1 MPEPTSKL
9 SRQDLYSI
17 AVNQKVILV
26 CIFLYL
32 LVVIVQ
38 FAVPSEVRIFLA
50 IGVFGIG
57 IVATVFVFLLALKV
71 WGTGMGI
78 VLAILTLIPC
88 IGLIALVVINQ
99 QASGILTNHG
109 YEVGLLG
116 ASLSQFKEYDINSLT
131 PSPVQRPKAATR
143 FGAVLAPHFA
153 RQNIPEVSLIPVVGR
168 LTKDPFQLRIEGKSA
183 TLFSWDGRL
192 VAFFLHEM
200 ADERIIL
207 PSFWESIEHLGI
219 VANDGSQIW
228 FVPEKESLS
237 KIKAYLNWTVAIQGD
252 EAVTQLR
259 KQARNSFYWAFG
271 CVVLGLTVTGIQAAN
286 LLNSLVF
293 HFVWFPALFA
303 FVRGW
308 NKVRKIK
315 QIQQIR
321 ASTEIGPD

>member
-9 SRQDLYSI
+9 SRQDLYNI
-17 AVNQKVILV
+17 AVYQKAILV
-26 CIFLYL
+26 CIYIYL

-38 FAVPSEVRIFLA
+38 FVVPSEARIFLA
-50 IGVFGIG
+50 IAVFGIG
-57 IVATVFVFLLALKV
+57 IVATVFVFLLALKA

-78 VLAILTLIPC
+78 LLSILTLIPC
-88 IGLIALVVINQ
+88 IGLIALVAINQ
-99 QASGILTNHG
+99 QASALLTNHG

-116 ASLSQFKEYDINSLT
+116 ANLSHRGQNPASEEGLDRT
-131 PSPVQRPKAATR
+131 APTV
-143 FGAVLAPHFA
+143 GEVLAPHFA
-153 RQNIPEVSLIPVVGR
+153 EQNMPEVSLIPVVGR
-168 LTKDPFQLRIEGKSA
+168 LTKGPFQLRIEGKSA
-183 TLFSWDGRL
+183 TLFSADGRL

-237 KIKAYLNWTVAIQGD
+237 KIKAYLNWTAAIQGD
-252 EAVTQLR
+252 EAVIQLR

-271 CVVLGLTVTGIQAAN
+271 CVALGLTVAGIQAAN
-286 LLNSLVF
+286 LLPIHGNLIF
-293 HFVWFPALFA
+293 HFVWVPALLA